1 MALTR
6 DIESIHRSKSSRYL
20 AQQASTTLTCLEGL
34 VIPRAKSMRRL
45 SDTQKIREKSKIFR
59 V

>member
-1 MALTR
+1 MDPKIGVFYA
-6 DIESIHRSKSSRYL
+6 DNI